1 MCSMLFG
8 ISLMEGGGLR
18 VQLPKR
24 WLMKLWNEVKA
35 LPPGPGQ
42 ILAVVLYIDDCT
54 QIPII
59 EVTVPVEN
67 VVPQFPIG
75 TALGLIA
82 FAAAFGV
89 FIYKGK
95 ILHI

>member
-1 MCSMLFG
+1 MVS
-8 ISLMEGGGLR
+8 
-18 VQLPKR
+18 
-24 WLMKLWNEVKA
+24 
-35 LPPGPGQ
+35 
-42 ILAVVLYIDDCT
+42 YIDDCT

-59 EVTVPVEN
+59 EVTVPVKN
-67 VVPQFPIG
+67 VVLQYPIG
-75 TALGLIA
+75 TDLGLIA